1 MKEKGL
7 LIGMLCT
14 VVIVMAV
21 AFAAFSSS
29 LKVNGTASVAST
41 WAVAFDQEA
50 SSCSDGS
57 SVSASGTLATLAV
70 ELESPGDSVTCT
82 LTVKNTGTLDAR
94 LDSISVTPSGE
105 APITFTT
112 SPAADADLST
122 RAVLAKTS
130 GTEVITVTATYDAD
144 TEGQPEDVQN
154 TVVVKANYVQAF
166 SVASGN

>member
-29 LKVNGTASVAST
+29 LQINGTASVEST
-41 WAVAFDQEA
+41 WQVAFDREA

-57 SVSASGTLATLAV
+57 NITASGTLATLAV

-82 LTVKNTGTLDAR
+82 LAVRNTGTLDAK
-94 LDSISVTPSGE
+94 LDSISVTPSGN

-112 SPAADADLST
+112 SPVAGADLT
-122 RAVLAKTS
+122 ARPILAKTN
-130 GTEVITVTATYDAD
+130 GMETITVTATYNAD
-144 TEGQPEDVQN
+144 VEGQPEETQN
-154 TVVVKANYVQAF
+154 TVIVKANYVQAF
-166 SVASGN
+166 SAN